1 MLSHLRP
8 VIGPLKRLLAWP
20 FLRLGLGPFQ
30 VGVLGIILALAAAG
44 AARAGETQL
53 SFWLAASSLL
63 TDLADGEVARESGEE
78 SPEGNYLDAMG
89 DRICECVLLFGL
101 LPLAPNLVLL
111 SLAGGCL
118 VSFAKARCALV
129 CLMDNRDW
137 PGWGDYPDRAVLIA
151 LAYWFQPLPFWPLGV
166 LVLLTWSCLF
176 RRVHHARAKIRASTP
191 EELQP
196 YLRCSD
202 QYQR

>member
-8 VIGPLKRLLAWP
+8 VIGPLKRWLARP
-20 FLRLGLGPFQ
+20 FLRLGLGPSQ

-44 AARAGETQL
+44 AARAGEAHL
-53 SFWLAASSLL
+53 SFGLAVSSLL
-63 TDLADGEVARESGEE
+63 TDLADGEVARESDQE
-78 SPEGNYLDAMG
+78 SPEGNYLDAVG

-129 CLMDNRDW
+129 CLMDNEDW
-137 PGWGDYPDRAVLIA
+137 PGWGDYPDRALLIA
-151 LAYWFQPLPFWPLGV
+151 LAYIYQPASLWPLGLLA
-166 LVLLTWSCLF
+166 LVTWSGFFL
-176 RRVHHARAKIRASTP
+176 RLSHARGKIRAARP

-196 YLRCSD
+196 YLRPSD